1 MPAVLPYA
9 PHIQLARKKG
19 TKRPQKEIPCGQSLI
34 LGTKI
39 PQGVILPADMDMY
52 YHFTQMIR

>member
-9 PHIQLARKKG
+9 PHIQMARKKG

-39 PQGVILPADMDMY
+39 PQGVILPAAWICIV
-52 YHFTQMIR
+52 TLRK